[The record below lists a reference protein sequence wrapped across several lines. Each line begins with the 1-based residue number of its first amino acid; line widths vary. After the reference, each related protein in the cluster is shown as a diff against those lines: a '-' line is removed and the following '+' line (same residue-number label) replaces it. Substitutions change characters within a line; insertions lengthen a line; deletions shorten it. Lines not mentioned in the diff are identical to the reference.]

1 MLEAAFSKLTENERI
16 QGHFQEEE
24 HPMIK
29 YKGII
34 NSF

>member
-1 MLEAAFSKLTENERI
+1 MLEAVFSKLTENERI
-16 QGHFQEEE
+16 QGHL
-24 HPMIK
+24 IK